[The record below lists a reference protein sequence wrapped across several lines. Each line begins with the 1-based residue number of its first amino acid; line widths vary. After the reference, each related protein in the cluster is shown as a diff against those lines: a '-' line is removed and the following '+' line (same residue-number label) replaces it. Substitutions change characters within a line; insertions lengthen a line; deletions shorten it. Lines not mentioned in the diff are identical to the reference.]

1 MIGLKIDN
9 EWLDL
14 PPTIN
19 IPIEWES
26 GMFSDDISLSGIA
39 TMPFSFPFTD
49 KNRRLLKHFDM
60 VTNKL
65 KNVKLDCEIYL
76 AHNFWT
82 KGTLTVIAR
91 ENSQMFDCDF
101 SEVNVFADIADRKL
115 AEFFPDTKDY
125 IIDTF
130 KRWMA
135 IQPTN
140 TGYFGGDRFLR
151 FYFGTNNLL
160 FTIVDTGQTFADI
173 MDELY
178 SQMNAN
184 TEFMSNFNITR
195 ETIGSEEIIYIEAAN
210 DDTIEEN
217 INLTFTNTYG
227 FTDVTTAYGGYNDW
241 ANIQRDA
248 IVTKLNSD
256 LSLTYPDTKYCFP
269 IIKNDEFYGSNNS
282 NYVSQGKFINYYLK
296 GYGYNHTRYG
306 SIPDREF
313 YRSISPQYFLFYIIK
328 EICNKY
334 GIIPNG
340 SLLAIDEFYER
351 CFIYSNSAADKIA
364 FSRYYPFN
372 CFAGTH
378 MRNSSM
384 PDTTLKE
391 LFQAIKVIFSTS
403 LFLRNGAL
411 NFELNKTILSNTDVQ
426 DWSNKSFKYYDE
438 LLGCYIN
445 GFVLKYAMDGSDSY
459 LSSHIKDVTINRKS
473 DVPTYADLPTG
484 GVINNEI
491 RLVTSESKFYQAT
504 FDNVNIAQVVKWT
517 FYSINLYDYS
527 VLNDLTN
534 MAFAPTELDSKDSPT
549 INDDYIETVR
559 ISGTDHIRQ
568 INIPFIFQPGSS
580 KEYNQGINPIPFRLL
595 LYWGV
600 KKGRIQTD
608 PGNPEATPPIPPTFG
623 SSSAAE
629 MDYPFASIDNFDMNG
644 NQLGDYALRFD
655 GPYGLYENFH
665 KEWLAFRNQAKKLT
679 IKIILD
685 AADLLQLEISKKIQ
699 IKECQYLIH
708 KIRGT
713 VQPISNKIE
722 CIVELYKL

>member
-101 SEVNVFADIADRKL
+101 SEVNVFADVADRKL
-115 AEFFPDTKDY
+115 AEFFPSTKDY
-125 IIDTF
+125 IIEGF
-130 KRWMA
+130 KRFFYINVYDVSPA
-135 IQPTN
+135 FSNI
-140 TGYFGGDRFLR
+140 D
-151 FYFGTNNLL
+151 FYFGTNKIT
-160 FTIVDTGQTFADI
+160 FT
-173 MDELY
+173 ELY
-178 SQMNAN
+178 VAGRSISDIADSLYDQMNAN
-184 TEFMSNFNITR
+184 SEFATNF
-195 ETIGSEEIIYIEAAN
+195 TIERVSVGGEELIKCELAN
-210 DDTIEEN
+210 DDTIENN
-217 INLTFTNTYG
+217 INLYIDDVYPG
-227 FTDVTTAYGGYNDW
+227 FSGNSFAFGTKPQW
-241 ANIQRDA
+241 ANIQADA
-248 IVTKLNSD
+248 TVTKLNSD
-256 LSLTYPDTKYCFP
+256 VNLTYTDKYICFP
-269 IIKNDEFYGSNNS
+269 VIKNNEFYNSNNE
-282 NYVSQGKFINYYLK
+282 YYTTQGKLLNHYILGYLK
-296 GYGYNHTRYG
+296 NTRT
-306 SIPDREF
+306 SSTPDPAF
-313 YRSISPQYFLFYIIK
+313 KRSISPQYFLFFIIN

-334 GIIPNG
+334 NIHIDG
-340 SLLAIDEFYER
+340 SLTDIEEFYQR
-351 CFIYSNSAADKIA
+351 CFIYNNQAADKISVNQYG
-364 FSRYYPFN
+364 FLN
-372 CFAGTH
+372 CFAGTIKRKDH
-378 MRNSSM
+378 L
-384 PDTTLKE
+384 PDITLRD
-391 LFQAIKVIFSTS
+391 LFKAIKVFFCSS
-403 LFLRNGAL
+403 LFLRNGTL
-411 NFELNKTILSNTDVQ
+411 RLELNKTILQGTEII
-426 DWSNKSFKYYDE
+426 DWTNKSFKYYDE
-438 LLGCYIN
+438 LLANYVN
-445 GFVLKYAMDGSDSY
+445 GFLLKYAMDGGDSY
-459 LSSHIKDVTINRKS
+459 LSSHIKDVTINRKA
-473 DVPTYADLPTG
+473 DVPTYADLPTSL
-484 GVINNEI
+484 VENNEI
-491 RLVTSESKFYQAT
+491 RLVTSESKFYQAKVT
-504 FDNVNIAQVVKWT
+504 YTTIVQKVKWE
-517 FYSINLYDYS
+517 FYSLALYDFLA
-527 VLNDLTN
+527 LNTASNINDK
-534 MAFAPTELDSKDSPT
+534 AIELDSNESFT
-549 INDDYIETVR
+549 VNDFYDETVR
-559 ISGTDHIRQ
+559 ISGVDKIRR
-568 INIPFIFQPGSS
+568 INIPHIYETGSS
-580 KEYNQGINPIPFRLL
+580 HEYNQGYNPIPFRLM

-600 KKGRIQTD
+600 KKGKIQTD

-685 AADLLQLEISKKIQ
+685 AADLLQLELSKKIQ
-699 IKECQYLIH
+699 IKECQYLIN